1 MSLGVSFGQFTENAT
16 EAHHRRSPTR
26 SRRTTRRPRGA
37 RMEAHLDCGSR
48 LMKDALL
55 RGQLAGVGFC
65 LSSSHPSSRRHPLA
79 VYSRYYDGRVI
90 ETRLVSN
97 T

>member
-16 EAHHRRSPTR
+16 EAHLQIADAIANRDGPGAR
-26 SRRTTRRPRGA
+26 A

-55 RGQLAGVGFC
+55 RGQVVGVGI
-65 LSSSHPSSRRHPLA
+65 S
-79 VYSRYYDGRVI
+79 
-90 ETRLVSN
+90 
-97 T
+97 